1 MFVDKCSG
9 YWWPSPI
16 FVIMLRNKAVLTHGL
31 VWLALLLVLFL
42 INVREHPSHA
52 VILIL
57 LYGAL
62 NLIIFYVHYFVVN
75 PLLIGTGRYW
85 RAIGYMTLLLAISI
99 TIKYGIALYYEDII
113 LQYRDSDGQQKI
125 LTPAQYTAAA
135 LLSGLFFMLLST
147 AVYVISSNFKTSED
161 RKNLETEKLNAELA
175 FLRSQINPHFLFN
188 SLNNIYSLAYKKSDK
203 TPEAILKLS
212 EIMRYMLYDSNE
224 KTVLLEDEIN
234 YLENYI
240 ELQKLR
246 FKEKVH
252 VDLHV
257 DMDKEGHRIMPLLL
271 ISFLENAFK
280 HGVST
285 DADKPI
291 RIAISVQN
299 GRLHLKTENAK
310 NRVNKDQTKGV
321 GLTNLKRRLQLG
333 YPDRHTIH
341 VVESEHYYSSE
352 LFIYL

>member
-1 MFVDKCSG
+1 
-9 YWWPSPI
+9 
-16 FVIMLRNKAVLTHGL
+16 MLRNKAVLTHGL
-31 VWLALLLVLFL
+31 VWLALLTVIFLV
-42 INVREHPSHA
+42 NVRDNPGHA

-62 NLIIFYVHYFVVN
+62 NIIIFYLHYFLIN
-75 PLLIGTGRYW
+75 PLLIGSGRYW
-85 RAIGYMTLLLAISI
+85 RALAYMVVVLAVSI
-99 TIKYGIALYYEDII
+99 IAKYGIALYHDDII

-125 LTPAQYTAAA
+125 LTPMQYMVAA
-135 LLSGLFFMLLST
+135 LISGLFFMLLST
-147 AVYVISSNFKTSED
+147 AVYVISINFRTRED

-188 SLNNIYSLAYKKSDK
+188 SLNNIYALAYKKSDK

-212 EIMRYMLYDSNE
+212 DIMRYMLYESNE
-224 KTVLLEDEIN
+224 DSVLLKEEIE
-234 YLENYI
+234 YLKSYI

-257 DMDKEGHRIMPLLL
+257 NIEETEHRIMPLLL

-285 DADKPI
+285 DESKPI
-291 RIAISVQN
+291 RIDIGVQN
-299 GRLHLKTENAK
+299 GRLHFKAENAK
-310 NRVNKDQTKGV
+310 NQVNKDQTKGV

-333 YPDRHTIH
+333 YPNRHTIN
-341 VVESEHYYSSE
+341 VVESENYYSSE

>member
-1 MFVDKCSG
+1 
-9 YWWPSPI
+9 
-16 FVIMLRNKAVLTHGL
+16 MLRNKAVLIHGL
-31 VWLALLLVLFL
+31 VWLALLTVIFLV
-42 INVREHPSHA
+42 NVRDNPDHA

-62 NLIIFYVHYFVVN
+62 NIIVFYLHYFVIN
-75 PLLIGTGRYW
+75 PLLIGAGRYW
-85 RAIGYMTLLLAISI
+85 RALGYMVTVLAVSI
-99 TIKYGIALYYEDII
+99 IVKYGIALYYEDII

-125 LTPAQYTAAA
+125 LTSVQYMVAA
-135 LLSGLFFMLLST
+135 LISGLFFMLLST
-147 AVYVISSNFKTSED
+147 AVYVISSNFRTRED

-188 SLNNIYSLAYKKSDK
+188 SLNNIYALAYKKSEK

-212 EIMRYMLYDSNE
+212 DIMRYMLYESNE
-224 KTVLLEDEIN
+224 DSVLLEEEID
-234 YLENYI
+234 YLKSYI

-257 DMDKEGHRIMPLLL
+257 DIEETGRRIMPLLL

-285 DADKPI
+285 DEQKPI
-291 RIAISVQN
+291 RIDIGVQN
-299 GRLHLKTENAK
+299 GRLHFKAENAK
-310 NRVNKDQTKGV
+310 NQVNKDQTKGV

-333 YPDRHTIH
+333 YPDRHTISI
-341 VVESEHYYSSE
+341 VESENYYSSE

>member
-1 MFVDKCSG
+1 
-9 YWWPSPI
+9 
-16 FVIMLRNKAVLTHGL
+16 MLRNKAILTHGL
-31 VWLALLLVLFL
+31 VWLALLTVIFLV
-42 INVREHPSHA
+42 NVRDKPDHA
-52 VILIL
+52 IILIL
-57 LYGAL
+57 VYGAL
-62 NLIIFYVHYFVVN
+62 NIVIFYVHYLVIN

-85 RAIGYMTLLLAISI
+85 RAIGYMAVALVVSI
-99 TIKYGIALYYEDII
+99 VVKYGIALYYEDII

-125 LTPAQYTAAA
+125 LTPMQYLVAA
-135 LLSGLFFMLLST
+135 LISGLFFMLLST
-147 AVYVISSNFKTSED
+147 AVYVISTNFRTRED

-188 SLNNIYSLAYKKSDK
+188 SLNNIYSLAYKKSEK

-212 EIMRYMLYDSNE
+212 EIMRYMLYESNE
-224 KTVLLEDEIN
+224 EAVLLEEEIN

-240 ELQKLR
+240 DLQKLR
-246 FKEKVH
+246 FKEEVY

-257 DMDKEGHRIMPLLL
+257 DIDSGGHRIMPLLL

-285 DADKPI
+285 DQHQPI
-291 RIAISVQN
+291 RIDISVRN
-299 GRLHLKTENAK
+299 RRLHFKAENAK
-310 NRVNKDQTKGV
+310 NQLNKDQTKGV

-333 YPDRHTIH
+333 YPDRHTINI
-341 VVESEHYYSSE
+341 VESEHYYSSE

>member
-1 MFVDKCSG
+1 
-9 YWWPSPI
+9 
-16 FVIMLRNKAVLTHGL
+16 MLKNKAVLIHSL
-31 VWLALLLVLFL
+31 VWLVLLTVLFL
-42 INVREHPSHA
+42 INVREHPAHA

-62 NLIIFYVHYFVVN
+62 NVTIFYIHYFVVN
-75 PLLIGTGRYW
+75 PLLISTGRYW
-85 RAIGYMTLLLAISI
+85 RALGYMTIVLVVSI
-99 TIKYGIALYYEDII
+99 VVKYGIALYYDDVI
-113 LQYRDSDGQQKI
+113 LQYRDSDGQRQI
-125 LTPAQYTAAA
+125 LTSVQYTTAA
-135 LLSGLFFMLLST
+135 LISGLFFMLLST
-147 AVYVISSNFKTSED
+147 AVYVISSNFKTRED
-161 RKNLETEKLNAELA
+161 RKSLETEKLNAELA

-188 SLNNIYSLAYKKSDK
+188 SLNNIYSLAYKKSEK

-212 EIMRYMLYDSNE
+212 EIMRYMLYESNE
-224 KTVLLEDEIN
+224 DLVLLEEEIN

-246 FKEKVH
+246 FKEKVY

-257 DMDKEGHRIMPLLL
+257 DIDEEGLRIMPLLL

-285 DADKPI
+285 DELKPI
-291 RIAISVQN
+291 RIDIGVQKR
-299 GRLHLKTENAK
+299 RLHFKAENAK
-310 NRVNKDQTKGV
+310 NQVNKDQTRGV

-333 YPDRHTIH
+333 YPDRHTINI
-341 VVESEHYYSSE
+341 VESEHYYTSE

>member
-1 MFVDKCSG
+1 
-9 YWWPSPI
+9 
-16 FVIMLRNKAVLTHGL
+16 MLKNKAVLIHSL
-31 VWLALLLVLFL
+31 VWLVLLTVLFL
-42 INVREHPSHA
+42 INVREHLAHA

-62 NLIIFYVHYFVVN
+62 NVTIFYIHYFVIN
-75 PLLIGTGRYW
+75 PLLISTGRYW
-85 RAIGYMTLLLAISI
+85 RALGYMTIVLVVSI
-99 TIKYGIALYYEDII
+99 VVKYGIALYYDDVI
-113 LQYRDSDGQQKI
+113 LQYRDSDGQRQI
-125 LTPAQYTAAA
+125 LTSVQYTTAA
-135 LLSGLFFMLLST
+135 LISGLFFMLLST
-147 AVYVISSNFKTSED
+147 AVYVISSNFKTRED
-161 RKNLETEKLNAELA
+161 RKSLETEKLNAELA

-188 SLNNIYSLAYKKSDK
+188 SLNNIYSLAYKKSEK

-212 EIMRYMLYDSNE
+212 EIMRYMLYESNE
-224 KTVLLEDEIN
+224 DLVLLEEEIN

-246 FKEKVH
+246 FKEKVY

-257 DMDKEGHRIMPLLL
+257 DIDEEGLRIMPLLL

-285 DADKPI
+285 DELKPI
-291 RIAISVQN
+291 RIDIGVQKR
-299 GRLHLKTENAK
+299 RLHFKAENAK
-310 NRVNKDQTKGV
+310 NQVNKDQTRGV

-333 YPDRHTIH
+333 YPDRHTINI
-341 VVESEHYYSSE
+341 VESEHYYTSE